1 MELWIATTNK
11 GKLSEIKNLVSQL
24 DIEVHSPAELK
35 FYTSPNENGN
45 SFQENARIKAKT
57 MKALK
62 PKTWV
67 LGEDSGLE
75 VEGLNGL
82 PGIHSA
88 RYAGPKA
95 SDAENTAKLLKMIG
109 LRSANNRKARYV
121 CSMVIYDP
129 DGNEHCIEE
138 YMSGEIGKKQAGNNG
153 FGYDPVF
160 IPEGEQ
166 KTVAELPPS
175 FKSQNSHRAKAMKKF
190 LEIVQLK
197 T

>member
-1 MELWIATTNK
+1 MDLWIATTNK
-11 GKLSEIKNLVSQL
+11 GKLSEFKSLLSELKIQ
-24 DIEVHSPAELK
+24 VHSPAELS
-35 FYTSPNENGN
+35 FYASPPETGT

-57 MKALK
+57 IKALK

-75 VEGLNGL
+75 AEGLGGL

-95 SDAENTAKLLKMIG
+95 SDAENTAKLLKMMS

-121 CSMVIYDP
+121 CSIVIYDP
-129 DGNEHCIEE
+129 DGNEYLIEE
-138 YMSGEIGKKQAGNNG
+138 YMNGEIAKKQAGSNG

-160 IPEGEQ
+160 IPEGET
-166 KTVAELPPS
+166 KTVAELPSS
-175 FKSQNSHRAKAMKKF
+175 FKAQNSHRAKA
-190 LEIVQLK
+190 LK
-197 T
+197 GCLKYFKS